1 MKFKAILFDVDSTL
15 TETEGIDLLAQS
27 SPYAREVVEI
37 TERAMQGEL
46 DFDGALRERVALLRG
61 QSIDVIDRAIEETR
75 ISSGAHETIVQLKE
89 QGMKV
94 GIVSG
99 GFREIIDSVFRGW
112 PFDLVVAHRLE
123 INNGSLTGKV
133 LGDIVNREKKA
144 SVLRD
149 FADYSG
155 CSLEEMIAVGDGS
168 NDIAM
173 VELAGLGI
181 AYRGKPALRKVADI
195 EIESL
200 KEIINLV

>member
-27 SPYAREVVEI
+27 SPYAREVADI
-37 TERAMQGEL
+37 TERAMQGKL
-46 DFDGALRERVALLRG
+46 DFDNALCQRVALLKG
-61 QSIDVIDRAIEETR
+61 LSIDVIDRAIEQTR
-75 ISSGAHETIVQLKE
+75 ISAGAEETIARLKQE
-89 QGMKV
+89 GMKV

-123 INNGSLTGKV
+123 ISNRVLTGRV

-144 SVLRD
+144 SVLRE
-149 FADYSG
+149 FAKFSG
-155 CSLEEMIAVGDGS
+155 CNLNEVIAVGDGS

-173 VELAGLGI
+173 IELAGLGI
-181 AYRGKPALRKVADI
+181 AYRGKPALCHVADV

-200 KEIINLV
+200 TEIADLV